1 MGKKYFSIIFWFM
14 ASFGLLAPA
23 QANIVIGSVARSG
36 QWGTIQFDY
45 TGGDLIID
53 SLANG
58 YTGGPTGSGIDD
70 ITLTLLIDNGSP
82 LTAFTGPL
90 VAFNDD
96 RSPSFG
102 IDGST
107 SSRDSTLTL
116 PTLASNSY
124 LLAIGHTPKQFSGDI
139 SSGSAIAASA
149 ADYKITFS
157 ADVFITALDG
167 ISTLQTPATATIPEP
182 APFALLGFGLLGL
195 GVLRKR
201 RG

>member
-1 MGKKYFSIIFWFM
+1 M
-14 ASFGLLAPA
+14 ASFGLLAPV

-36 QWGTIQFDY
+36 QWGAIQFNY
-45 TGGDLIID
+45 TGGGLTID

-82 LTAFTGPL
+82 LTAFTGSL

-96 RSPSFG
+96 RSPSFS

-107 SSRDSTLTL
+107 SPRDSTITL
-116 PTLASNSY
+116 PALASNSY
-124 LLAIGHTPKQFSGDI
+124 LLAIGHTPGQFLGNI
-139 SSGSAIAASA
+139 SSGSGIATAAS
-149 ADYKITFS
+149 DYKITFS

-167 ISTLQTPATATIPEP
+167 VSTLQAPATATIPEP
-182 APFALLGFGLLGL
+182 VPFALLGFGLLGL
-195 GVLRKR
+195 SILRKR
-201 RG
+201 HR